1 MQLALLKDTPVIY
14 SYFYSYIAGTASKV
28 KGYVPDGIS
37 VVNLRGVTR
46 LVAARGEPATG
57 PAPPAHPPTPWLRYT
72 LNRIALGLDL
82 PAAAE
87 HDGLRRCAG
96 AAGESGPARPRTRGD
111 PRGGGAFNERLGFDR
126 PLPVRYADWL
136 SDAVR
141 GDFGANYTDGRAV
154 TDDLVPALKRSGL
167 LALYAFVLCVPL
179 SILAGVIAAVRRGK
193 PLDRTITVAGLSL
206 AVIPDFV
213 LGAILVAIFGPA
225 FLDWFPGIAGFLD
238 DQPFLTK
245 LDSLFLPALAL
256 ALVLFG
262 YIARIT
268 RAGTIEAL
276 AADYTR
282 TATLKG
288 LPRRRVLG
296 THVVRNGLLP
306 TIAVVAT
313 QVGYMFGGIV
323 AIEKLF
329 GYPGIGLLTL
339 SAAQVKNF
347 PMLLAAVL
355 VIGDHLLR
363 RDADRRPADRRAQP
377 ADPTRGREV
386 SDNVPTMP
394 VLVDGPPAAQTPLHH
409 LDSPS
414 RVRRETL
421 RQILRSKTFLL
432 GVARDSL
439 LGRLRDLR

>member
-1 MQLALLKDTPVIY
+1 MLGREATPEAV
-14 SYFYSYIAGTASKV
+14 
-28 KGYVPDGIS
+28 
-37 VVNLRGVTR
+37 
-46 LVAARGEPATG
+46 EQ
-57 PAPPAHPPTPWLRYT
+57 
-72 LNRIALGLDL
+72 
-82 PAAAE
+82 
-87 HDGLRRCAG
+87 
-96 AAGESGPARPRTRGD
+96 
-111 PRGGGAFNERLGFDR
+111 FNERLGFNR
-126 PLPVRYADWL
+126 PLPVRYVDWL

-154 TDDLVPALKRSGL
+154 TDDLVPALQRSGL

-206 AVIPDFV
+206 AVIPEFV
-213 LGAILVAIFGPA
+213 LGAILVTIFGPRLPQLVPRHRRRPRR
-225 FLDWFPGIAGFLD
+225 F
-238 DQPFLTK
+238 PFLTK

-288 LPRRRVLG
+288 LSRRRVLT

-329 GYPGIGLLTL
+329 GYPGDRPAHPERRPGEELPD
-339 SAAQVKNF
+339 AARGG
-347 PMLLAAVL
+347 AR
-355 VIGDHLLR
+355 DRRHLLR
-363 RDADRRPADRRAQP
+363 GDAARRPADRRAQP
-377 ADPTRGREV
+377 ADP
-386 SDNVPTMP
+386 
-394 VLVDGPPAAQTPLHH
+394 
-409 LDSPS
+409 
-414 RVRRETL
+414 
-421 RQILRSKTFLL
+421 
-432 GVARDSL
+432 ARAE
-439 LGRLRDLR
+439 R